1 MSNRPAGTLYLAWK
15 LLIRDWR
22 AGELTVLATALL
34 VAVTAMT
41 GVAFLTDRVGQA
53 VEMRAAESLAADLR
67 LAATDRPGADY
78 EALATE
84 YGMRTARVAS
94 MPSVVFAGQLDTGL
108 ADTGQA
114 NTLAA
119 VRAVTDGY
127 PLRGRLKTSERLL
140 GEVRVSDSIPA
151 PGEAWAAPRLLARLG
166 ADTGAQLEVGAT
178 TLRVTRVL
186 DFRPDEGWSFVDLA
200 PTLLINEA
208 DLSATELVQPG
219 SRVSYRLLF
228 AGDRRQVDSFKSM
241 LEEKLGEGER
251 LDDIRDTNPQIR
263 SSMERSGRFLNLA
276 SMVSVL
282 LAAVAVAMAA
292 RRYSRRHR
300 DRIALMKCMGASQST
315 ILRSSVWQLLI
326 LALAGGVAGSLLGYF
341 AQLGLAWLMRDL
353 IGQALPAPGLEPVA
367 LGMITALSILAGF
380 ALPDLAQM
388 GKTPPLRVL
397 RHDLEPPKLR
407 YGMGWL
413 AGVAAVLALL
423 LWIVRDSRLVLTIFA
438 GTAATFL
445 ALGAAGWLLVK
456 SLRGFR
462 GAAGVAWRYGLA
474 NIARR
479 GRESVVQVVAFGLGL
494 MVLLL
499 LSTVRTDLMDTW
511 RQSLPADAPNQFLI
525 NIQPQET
532 AAMASFLR
540 QRELDVP
547 RFVPLVRA
555 RMTTING
562 QDVTQMTFEDPQ
574 GESWARRDANLSWSD
589 TLQADNRVIAGRFW
603 QPSFSGAEVSVEEDF
618 GRELG
623 LELDDEVVF
632 DVAGESVSATV
643 TSFRTVAWDSFSPNF
658 FMVFSPGVLEPFPAT
673 YITSLHVDEAQR
685 DVVLDLMREFPSV
698 TAIDLDAVLSQ
709 VRDVMDKAALAV
721 QAVFLFTLLAGLTV
735 LWAAVQATR
744 DERRYESALLRT
756 FGASKR
762 RVLGGVAT
770 EFLAIGL
777 LAGIL
782 AASGA
787 TLAGYLLAENLFDLE
802 YGFSPALW
810 LAGPLLG
817 MTFVGLSGLAAT
829 WRVISQAPVSVLRAA

>member
-1 MSNRPAGTLYLAWK
+1 VTAQPAGTLHLGWK
-15 LLIRDWR
+15 LLVRDWR

-34 VAVTAMT
+34 VAVAAMT

-53 VEMRAAESLAADLR
+53 VELRAAESLAADLR
-67 LAATDRPGADY
+67 LASNRPPAERY
-78 EALATE
+78 AALAARN
-84 YGMRTARVAS
+84 GMRTARVSS
-94 MPSVVFAGQLDTGL
+94 MPSVVFAGE
-108 ADTGQA
+108 A

-119 VRAVTDGY
+119 VRAVTAGY

-140 GEVRVSDSIPA
+140 GEVRITDEVPG

-166 ADTGAQLEVGAT
+166 ADTGTELEVGAAR
-178 TLRVTRVL
+178 LRVTRVL

-208 DLSATELVQPG
+208 DLAATELVQPG

-228 AGDRRQVDSFKSM
+228 AGERGAVDAFKGE
-241 LEEKLGEGER
+241 LEEGLEEGEHV
-251 LDDIRDTNPQIR
+251 DDIRDTNPQIR

-276 SMVSVL
+276 SLVSVL

-292 RRYSRRHR
+292 RRYSHRHR

-315 ILRSSVWQLLI
+315 ILRSSLWQLLM
-326 LALAGGVAGSLLGYF
+326 LALAGGVAGSVLGF
-341 AQLGLAWLMRDL
+341 LAQLGLAWQMRDL
-353 IGQALPAPGLEPVA
+353 IGQALPPPGFEPAV
-367 LGMITALSILAGF
+367 LGLVTAVSILAGF

-397 RHDLEPPKLR
+397 RHDLDPPPLR
-407 YGMGWL
+407 YGISWL
-413 AGVAAVLALL
+413 AGVAAVLGLL
-423 LWIVRDSRLVLTIFA
+423 LWIVRDTRLVLTIFA

-499 LSTVRTDLMDTW
+499 LSTVRTDLMNTW
-511 RQSLPADAPNQFLI
+511 RQSLPTNAPNQFLI

-532 AAMASFLR
+532 AAMAAFLA
-540 QRELDVP
+540 QRDLAVP

-555 RMTTING
+555 RMTSLNG
-562 QDVTQMTFEDPQ
+562 EDVTQMTFEDPQ
-574 GESWARRDANLSWSD
+574 GESWARRDANLSWND
-589 TLQADNRVIAGRFW
+589 TLQADNRIIAGRFW
-603 QPSFSGAEVSVEEDF
+603 EPSFSGREVSVEEEF

-623 LELDDEVVF
+623 LQLGDEVAF
-632 DVAGESVSATV
+632 DVAGETVSASV
-643 TSFRTVAWDSFSPNF
+643 TSFRTVEWDSFSPNF

-673 YITSLHVDEAQR
+673 YITSLHVDDSQR
-685 DVVLDLMREFPSV
+685 EVVLDLMRQFPSV

-744 DERRYESALLRT
+744 DERRYESAMLRT

-777 LAGIL
+777 LAGLL

-802 YGFSPALW
+802 YGFSAALW

-817 MTFVGLSGLAAT
+817 MVFVGLSGTAAT
-829 WRVISQAPVSVLRAA
+829 WRVISQAPVSVLQAA